1 MWYEKNKKWLL
12 LVAVFLV
19 CFAVLF
25 TLRKLGMPLS
35 VRLFL
40 FPAIIQL
47 SALVYFFLAA
57 PEKPVKFAL
66 MISLPLVVLV
76 TGLAIFNHTFIWKDI
91 GSDGTRTVP
100 LAREIRIER
109 TDFSLDPPADWR
121 RLRPGGEARLMGGY
135 FIRCDEIVRDPAT
148 GEVMELRCSYDPESL
163 GAPAKGDR
171 KKTTAIQ
178 WVSAAHAVPAEVRL
192 YERLFTVADP
202 ENVEEG
208 RTFRE
213 YLNPASVEVLR
224 GSLVEPAL
232 ASAAPGDRYQF
243 VRHGYFIADEADS
256 KPGALVFNRIVGL
269 KDRYR
274 PGGP

>member
-91 GSDGTRTVP
+91 GSDGTRAVP

-135 FIRCDEIVRDPAT
+135 FIRCDEIVRDPFLAEAA
-148 GEVMELRCSYDPESL
+148 GHFH
-163 GAPAKGDR
+163 GA
-171 KKTTAIQ
+171 
-178 WVSAAHAVPAEVRL
+178 AER
-192 YERLFTVADP
+192 RPRIRA
-202 ENVEEG
+202 
-208 RTFRE
+208 
-213 YLNPASVEVLR
+213 LR
-224 GSLVEPAL
+224 GGVE
-232 ASAAPGDRYQF
+232 R
-243 VRHGYFIADEADS
+243 
-256 KPGALVFNRIVGL
+256 
-269 KDRYR
+269 
-274 PGGP
+274 GPSRSS